1 MSAINDLRSIGIWKF
16 LKPQD
21 PTAIPAEDAE
31 GFEAY
36 DKMDIFAMR
45 YFQKALEEDLQPL
58 LLWCMNAKAMWEN
71 IIFNF
76 ERKNS
81 QQRLVSCYIQL
92 ITLIKTPNADIFYQI
107 NQLSLV
113 FAELKT
119 LQENVP
125 VQMELAFLYA
135 SLPENFQPLVK
146 VLIREENQTWQNAV
160 GQINEEIDRMKPSA
174 GTTQADVLIICHKCN
189 RSGHIQ
195 QNCPN
200 MKAPNQNYW
209 GQ

>member
-1 MSAINDLRSIGIWKF
+1 M
-16 LKPQD
+16 
-21 PTAIPAEDAE
+21 
-31 GFEAY
+31 
-36 DKMDIFAMR
+36 
-45 YFQKALEEDLQPL
+45 
-58 LLWCMNAKAMWEN
+58 
-71 IIFNF
+71 
-76 ERKNS
+76 
-81 QQRLVSCYIQL
+81 
-92 ITLIKTPNADIFYQI
+92 
-107 NQLSLV
+107 V

-195 QNCPN
+195 
-200 MKAPNQNYW
+200 
-209 GQ
+209 